1 MEGVRGQEWGSGV
14 GVGSL
19 GLGAAG
25 FPSQV
30 SGFEGK
36 KRQASPG
43 GLQEMGGGGAEV
55 RGFWGVVGLPE
66 LVSSLGRV
74 YGPGL
79 AGSPPHSL
87 RASPRPWGLLV
98 KVRGGARV

>member
-43 GLQEMGGGGAEV
+43 GLQEMGGGG
-55 RGFWGVVGLPE
+55 GL
-66 LVSSLGRV
+66 R
-74 YGPGL
+74 
-79 AGSPPHSL
+79 
-87 RASPRPWGLLV
+87 
-98 KVRGGARV
+98 